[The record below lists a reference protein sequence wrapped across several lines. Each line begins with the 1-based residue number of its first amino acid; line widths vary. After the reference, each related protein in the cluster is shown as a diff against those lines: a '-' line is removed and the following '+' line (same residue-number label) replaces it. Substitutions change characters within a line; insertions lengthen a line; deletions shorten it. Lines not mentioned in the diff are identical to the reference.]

1 MKLPLYIYVTAA
13 YAFVFSAKLRVNVD
27 DTAGAYYAEFGT
39 GDLSRESIAHSYI
52 IVVCP
57 LFQWTDALYGI
68 SLTYFISSLSHI
80 IQSGFYNLTLR
91 IYQS

>member
-39 GDLSRESIAHSYI
+39 GDLSRESIA
-52 IVVCP
+52 
-57 LFQWTDALYGI
+57 Q
-68 SLTYFISSLSHI
+68 SLWCVPFSNGLMHCMVYH
-80 IQSGFYNLTLR
+80 
-91 IYQS
+91 